1 MARPKEQDALDLL
14 AADYVH
20 VGRHR
25 ARKTASD
32 RWAEFAWLT
41 LATLILSTV
50 GYFGF
55 QYATEYAS
63 TPQPTQH
70 IVNGID
76 FSTPITV
83 IDGSGTRNYAA
94 QIGQNLLDAD
104 MVVPYS
110 RTIRQSIPFSLI
122 RIQKE
127 EYRALA
133 KKIQLV
139 IGKLPIRVFKDAKYP
154 IEVRLGRNF
163 KLPAN

>member
-25 ARKTASD
+25 ARKTAKD
-32 RWAEFAWLT
+32 RWIEFAWLT
-41 LATLILSTV
+41 LSTVILSTV

-63 TPQPTQH
+63 TPQPTHH
-70 IVNGID
+70 IINGVD
-76 FSTPITV
+76 LSTPITV
-83 IDGSGTRNYAA
+83 VDGSGTRKFAA
-94 QIGQNLLDAD
+94 QIGQSLLDAE

-110 RTIRQSIPFSLI
+110 RTIGQTIPFSSI

-133 KKIQLV
+133 EKIQV
-139 IGKLPIRVFKDAKYP
+139 IIGKLPIRVLKDAKYP

-163 KLPAN
+163 ELPAN

>member
-1 MARPKEQDALDLL
+1 MARPKQQDALDLL

-25 ARKTASD
+25 ARKTAKD

-41 LATLILSTV
+41 LSTVILSTV

-63 TPQPTQH
+63 TPQPTHH
-70 IVNGID
+70 IVNGVD
-76 FSTPITV
+76 LSTPITV
-83 IDGSGTRNYAA
+83 VDGSGTRKYAA
-94 QIGQNLLDAD
+94 QIGQNLLDAE

-110 RTIRQSIPFSLI
+110 RTIGQTIFFSSI

-127 EYRALA
+127 EYRPLA
-133 KKIQLV
+133 RKIQV
-139 IGKLPIRVFKDAKYP
+139 IIGNLPIRVFKDAKYP

-163 KLPAN
+163 EVPAN